1 MPIPAPIRARVERC
15 QILVLDFDGVMTDNS
30 VLVSQDGRESVLC
43 NRSDGLGLGILR
55 DAGFPIVVL
64 SMEENPVVKAR
75 CDKLKI
81 PCTQG
86 EKSKG
91 PALAKILAER
101 GIAPADA
108 AYVGNDANDVPCF
121 KLVGLAIAVADAHP
135 CVKPHVHAF
144 TKKPGGKGAVREVV
158 DWFLKTRGVDPYD
171 VRTIERAARK
181 TSTT

>member
-1 MPIPAPIRARVERC
+1 MPIPASIRARVKRC
-15 QILVLDFDGVMTDNS
+15 QILILDFDGVMTDNT

-43 NRSDGLGLGILR
+43 NRTDGLGIGMLR
-55 DAGFPIVVL
+55 DSGFPIYVL

-91 PALAKILAER
+91 PALTKILAER
-101 GIAPADA
+101 GIDAANA
-108 AYVGNDANDVPCF
+108 AYVGNDANDVACF
-121 KLVGLAIAVADAHP
+121 RMVGLAIAVADAHE
-135 CVKPHVHAF
+135 CVRPFVHVR

-158 DWFLKTRGVDPYD
+158 DWLLEARGVDPYGL
-171 VRTIERAARK
+171 TQRK
-181 TSTT
+181 PRKL